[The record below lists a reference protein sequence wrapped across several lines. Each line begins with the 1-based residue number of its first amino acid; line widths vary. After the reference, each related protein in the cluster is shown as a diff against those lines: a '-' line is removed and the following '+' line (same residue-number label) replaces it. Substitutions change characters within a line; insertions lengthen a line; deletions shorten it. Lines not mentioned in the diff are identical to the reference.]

1 MEVIENKRQNN
12 LDVLKCLCAFLVICI
27 HIPYKGKFGEIVT
40 PICRIAVPIFFMI
53 TGYFYTK
60 TSKKPLKQIKKIFSL
75 VILANLLYFLF
86 GVLTNNLPDISNTNV
101 IAKLILFNETPFAGH
116 LWYLGA
122 ILYVLIIV
130 YLADKIKIR
139 KYLYFF
145 IPILL
150 IVDIIFGKYSILIFN
165 KEFPYI
171 YIRNFL
177 FVGLPYFLIGDL
189 LYKNKDKLLN
199 KFSLK
204 NLIILII
211 VFTITTL
218 LEKYFLISINMNA
231 TRDQYISTTFLSITV
246 FLLALK
252 AKNVDDKFIFAI
264 IGRKYSLYIYIVH
277 LMIINLYNNYLV
289 EKNILNYFIQ
299 IIVFLISLLI
309 AIIYVK
315 CKNIFV
321 KKYKKLIEKGISH

>member
-1 MEVIENKRQNN
+1 M
-12 LDVLKCLCAFLVICI
+12 
-27 HIPYKGKFGEIVT
+27 
-40 PICRIAVPIFFMI
+40 
-53 TGYFYTK
+53 
-60 TSKKPLKQIKKIFSL
+60 
-75 VILANLLYFLF
+75 
-86 GVLTNNLPDISNTNV
+86 
-101 IAKLILFNETPFAGH
+101 
-116 LWYLGA
+116 GA

>member
-27 HIPYKGKFGEIVT
+27 HIPYKGKIGEIVT

-122 ILYVLIIV
+122 ILYVLIII